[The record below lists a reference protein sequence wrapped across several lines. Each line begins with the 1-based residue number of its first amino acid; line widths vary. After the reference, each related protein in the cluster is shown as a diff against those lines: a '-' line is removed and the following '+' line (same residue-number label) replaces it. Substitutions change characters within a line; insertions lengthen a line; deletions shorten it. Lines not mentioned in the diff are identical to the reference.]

1 MTNICAAIGLAQLEQ
16 ASHFLEKKRLIAK
29 KYRDTLEPIGY
40 SFQIE
45 KPDIVNSYWMCSILA
60 ENETKRD
67 LLRTDLMKVG
77 IETRPVFY
85 PVHTMPMYASK
96 FQIFNIAENIG
107 CRGINLPS
115 WPGMADDEI
124 NFVIES
130 IIKLT

>member
-1 MTNICAAIGLAQLEQ
+1 
-16 ASHFLEKKRLIAK
+16 
-29 KYRDTLEPIGY
+29 
-40 SFQIE
+40 
-45 KPDIVNSYWMCSILA
+45 
-60 ENETKRD
+60 
-67 LLRTDLMKVG
+67 MKVG